1 LAKELPVEM
10 NRILITGANSF
21 IGSNFQKF
29 SKFGDIHEI
38 SLLDKMPEEIE
49 FKGYDVVLH
58 LAAIVH
64 QSKKISEELYFKIN
78 SDLCLQVAECAKK
91 ADVSQFIFMSTVK
104 VYGDRNL
111 KNVLRNEES
120 ECNPDD
126 AYGRSKYDAEQ
137 KLKKL
142 TDERFV
148 VSIIRTPL
156 VYGNGVKANMYKLI
170 KLVDTL
176 PILPFGKTGN
186 MRSFTFTENLTGYID
201 RIVEKKVP
209 GVFIAMDETSLSTT
223 ELTLTIADCLGKKR
237 IFFRL
242 PGILKRI
249 AALLAPDQVD
259 RLFGSLEFDNSLT
272 RAALNYSPPFSTFE
286 GLKSTVDFYLKNTGK
301 NPVVQD
307 SLFTD
312 NSKL

>member
-1 LAKELPVEM
+1 MTRV
-10 NRILITGANSF
+10 LIIGANSF
-21 IGSNFQKF
+21 IGSNFKRF
-29 SKFGDIHEI
+29 SKFRDIDEV
-38 SLLDKMPEEIE
+38 SLLDKAPEEID
-49 FKGYDVVLH
+49 FTGYDVILH

-64 QSKKISEELYFKIN
+64 QSEKITEEMYFKIN
-78 SDLCLQVAECAKK
+78 SDLCLKVAECAKK
-91 ADVSQFIFMSTVK
+91 AGVSQFIFMSTVK

-142 TDERFV
+142 TDDRFV

-176 PILPFGKTGN
+176 PILPFGRTGN
-186 MRSFTFTENLTGYID
+186 MRSFTFAENLTGYID

-223 ELTLTIADCLGKKR
+223 ELTSYIADCLGKKR

-242 PGILKRI
+242 PGILKRM